1 MTPAH
6 LDHPPSD
13 RERIGERH
21 DLGAREPHAGEERGE
36 PEALG
41 NPAIARVKAGSGWI
55 EVEDQGPGFPDGIE
69 PMFEKFSR
77 GVEGD
82 GRPPGTGLGLSI
94 ARGFLKA
101 QGGSVEAENLADG
114 KGARVRLSAP
124 LAAAALAEPA

>member
-1 MTPAH
+1 VLENAAKYAPAGSTIW
-6 LDHPPSD
+6 LRS
-13 RERIGERH
+13 
-21 DLGAREPHAGEERGE
+21 GAGS
-36 PEALG
+36 
-41 NPAIARVKAGSGWI
+41 GSGWI